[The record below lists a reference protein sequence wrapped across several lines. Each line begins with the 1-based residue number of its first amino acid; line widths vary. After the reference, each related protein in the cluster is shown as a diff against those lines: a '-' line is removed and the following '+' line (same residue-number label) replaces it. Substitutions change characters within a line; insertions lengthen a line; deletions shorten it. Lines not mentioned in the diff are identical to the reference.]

1 MAQSRS
7 SRDLP
12 LATIDAIAGVTPR
25 EWVTRHRPHMLN
37 AQPIEPSKG
46 HFEIVL
52 DAFEVSGPSSR
63 RSPQSVTGHGSS
75 AGSRRVELS
84 WQINSGFRC
93 EFAEQGPGPVMSG

>member
-63 RSPQSVTGHGSS
+63 RSPQSVTGHRSS
-75 AGSRRVELS
+75 AGTVLVIHKDGRLRIGTVPL
-84 WQINSGFRC
+84 
-93 EFAEQGPGPVMSG
+93 AVP